1 VNNHLAPVSAILVK
15 CDGKDESA
23 QDMKLW
29 AGILLQAATT
39 DRKHLKNA
47 LRYNVLDTPR
57 ETTELVNV
65 NDLGE
70 AVGEPFSL
78 PTANVPAVLR
88 LCHACTFDSSQA
100 RTLYGN
106 VRLTQ
111 TSHPRMTL
119 RRLIV
124 GLGRAPEGAQLEV
137 E

>member
-1 VNNHLAPVSAILVK
+1 
-15 CDGKDESA
+15 
-23 QDMKLW
+23 MKLW
-29 AGILLQAATT
+29 PGLVLQSATT

-47 LRYNVLDTPR
+47 LRYAVAASTV
-57 ETTELVNV
+57 ETTQLVRV
-65 NDLGE
+65 NDAGT

-78 PTANVPAVLR
+78 PTAEVPAKLR
-88 LCHACTFDSSQA
+88 LCHAITYDSSQA

-111 TSHPRMTL
+111 TSHPHMNL

-124 GLGRAPEGAQLEV
+124 GLGRAPKDAQIEV